1 MLGILWDEQLFC
13 SSSNSYSSTYIR
25 KSRKYFSVGKE
36 SHSALYCDFSPL
48 VGKGR
53 KINATV
59 ENNVSNVVG
68 VFSLLKFLLL

>member
-13 SSSNSYSSTYIR
+13 SSSNSYLSTYIR
-25 KSRKYFSVGKE
+25 KSSKYFSVGKE
-36 SHSALYCDFSPL
+36 SHCEYSLL

-53 KINATV
+53 KINAAV

-68 VFSLLKFLLL
+68 VFSLLKFLLM